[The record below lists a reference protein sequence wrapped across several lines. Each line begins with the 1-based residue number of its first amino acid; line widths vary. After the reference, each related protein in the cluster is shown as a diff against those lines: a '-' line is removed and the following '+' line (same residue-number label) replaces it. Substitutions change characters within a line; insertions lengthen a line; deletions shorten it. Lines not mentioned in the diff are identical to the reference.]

1 MNQGSNGGDF
11 VRITNREIYD
21 AIVNLKD
28 RVAGVERR
36 LDDVLSENVE
46 LRKRV
51 RALEL
56 RTYAVMSGIITA
68 LPVLARMGGII

>member
-1 MNQGSNGGDF
+1 MSQDSGDSF

-28 RVAGVERR
+28 RVAGMERR
-36 LDDVLSENVE
+36 MDDVLGENVE

-51 RALEL
+51 RTLEL
-56 RTYAVMSGIITA
+56 RTYTIISGAVTM
-68 LPVLARMGGII
+68 LPVLARMGGVF